1 MLTDKQIEE
10 WVKAL
15 QAPNKEVLE
24 QVVRE
29 IYSVGYA
36 DGCEDTEKELDECQ

>member
-1 MLTDKQIEE
+1 MPTDKQIEE

-15 QAPNKEVLE
+15 QVPNKEVLE

-36 DGCEDTEKELDECQ
+36 DGCEDTEEELKQ